1 MGSIVDLSKEQDLP
15 GCVSA
20 PLFLSELMRCL
31 SEDVKKPAA
40 DMLQIFAEMA
50 QYAAKKDDPA
60 LNMLCLRLGLFKMP
74 PDKLKA
80 ALEGEME
87 RVRKGK
93 AQKKAAKDDTMDKI
107 VEIISEPVLER
118 PDGTPC
124 YCNPDVPNMMEDF
137 GTSSEFGVCDGESK
151 EVDNHSIAAAL
162 SAVARAQMLL
172 GVVDYSRGA
181 DMRLTEAP

>member
-1 MGSIVDLSKEQDLP
+1 MAKIVDLSKEQDLP

-60 LNMLCLRLGLFKMP
+60 LNVLCLRLGLFKMP

-87 RVRKGK
+87 RVRKGE
-93 AQKKAAKDDTMDKI
+93 APKKAAKDTMDKI

-124 YCNPDVPNMMEDF
+124 YCNPNVPNMMEDF